1 MPPSTPGV
9 NVRLAWWRILCFTSS
24 ATAMFTPAS
33 AYFMKDLSASV
44 SGLFLL
50 GAHAAARRSLIGI
63 HWSAVEDRGG
73 YCQQR
78 PFIKTA

>member
-1 MPPSTPGV
+1 
-9 NVRLAWWRILCFTSS
+9 
-24 ATAMFTPAS
+24 
-33 AYFMKDLSASV
+33 MKDLSASV